1 VSTLLR
7 IDSSPLR
14 EREQSI
20 SRTLTEQFARHWR
33 GAVVYRDLA
42 ATAMPMIDAA
52 WIAASYTPKRDR
64 TPAQHAMLACSDE
77 LVAELL
83 AADDYVLG
91 VPIHNWSTTASLKL
105 WADQIVQF
113 GVTVAATPGGLR
125 GLLVG
130 KRLTAFVTAGR
141 HLESNLVAPWLN
153 QFFGQLGVDPIRI
166 VVADGTADVKH
177 RKIDRGGFLAPHVAT
192 IDSWFA

>member
-1 VSTLLR
+1 M
-7 IDSSPLR
+7 R

-20 SRTLTEQFARHWR
+20 SRALTEDFARRWR
-33 GAVVYRDLA
+33 GPVVHRDLA
-42 ATAMPMIDAA
+42 TTSIPVIDAA
-52 WIAASYTPKRDR
+52 WIAANYTPKRDR

-91 VPIHNWSTTASLKL
+91 VPIHNWGTTASLKL
-105 WADQIVQF
+105 WADQIVRF
-113 GVTVAATPGGLR
+113 GVTVAAATGGLR

-141 HLESNLVAPWLN
+141 HLDANLVVPWLN
-153 QFFGQLGVDPIRI
+153 QFFGQLGVDPIRV

-177 RKIDRGGFLAPHVAT
+177 RKIDRAGFLAPHVAT
-192 IDSWFA
+192 IDGWFA